1 MIHFYD
7 KNRNIVMK
15 LFDFSFSE
23 QEEPRIKFSS
33 IISYSFY
40 KASREIEDYKSFLE
54 AFLKELNLL
63 YANKI
68 EIAKFVPLER
78 QLEIYFRKLEF
89 GQISVSIRLNNVDF
103 DNFTHNLYES
113 KLEINYEIDQ
123 SFLPELIDEISTVI
137 SS

>member
-15 LFDFSFSE
+15 LYDFSFNE
-23 QEEPRIKFSS
+23 QGEPRIKFSS

-40 KASREIEDYKSFLE
+40 KASREIEDYKSCLE

-63 YANKI
+63 YENKI
-68 EIAKFVPLER
+68 EIAQFVPLER
-78 QLEIYFRKLEF
+78 QLEIYFSKLEF

-123 SFLPELIDEISTVI
+123 SFLPELIDEISAVI
-137 SS
+137 SI

>member
-7 KNRNIVMK
+7 KNRNIVIK
-15 LFDFSFSE
+15 LYDFSFNE

-40 KASREIEDYKSFLE
+40 KASRKIEDYKSCLE

-63 YANKI
+63 YENKI
-68 EIAKFVPLER
+68 EIALFVPLER
-78 QLEIYFRKLEF
+78 QLEIYFKKLEF
-89 GQISVSIRLNNVDF
+89 GQITVSIRLNNLDF
-103 DNFTHNLYES
+103 DNTSHHLYES

-123 SFLPELIDEISTVI
+123 SFLPELIDEISAVVLN
-137 SS
+137 

>member
-15 LFDFSFSE
+15 LFDFSFNE

-40 KASREIEDYKSFLE
+40 KASREIEDYKICLE

-68 EIAKFVPLER
+68 EIAQFFPLER

>member
-15 LFDFSFSE
+15 LYDFSFNE
-23 QEEPRIKFSS
+23 QGEPRIKFSS

-40 KASREIEDYKSFLE
+40 KASREIEDYKSCLE

-63 YANKI
+63 YENKI
-68 EIAKFVPLER
+68 EIAQFVPLER

-103 DNFTHNLYES
+103 DNTTHHLYES

-137 SS
+137 SN

>member
-1 MIHFYD
+1 
-7 KNRNIVMK
+7 MK

>member
-40 KASREIEDYKSFLE
+40 KASREIEDYKICLE

-63 YANKI
+63 YENKI